1 MKHHTPYLD
10 EDEDEDDCKL
20 FVVAAAAAVNVD
32 VYVDF
37 DVTEHEAVDVSELV
51 AAYGVVAVADFD
63 EPNRSY
69 NVDIVL

>member
-1 MKHHTPYLD
+1 MD
-10 EDEDEDDCKL
+10 EDEDADDCKL
-20 FVVAAAAAVNVD
+20 FVVAAAAAAVNVD
-32 VYVDF
+32 VCVDF